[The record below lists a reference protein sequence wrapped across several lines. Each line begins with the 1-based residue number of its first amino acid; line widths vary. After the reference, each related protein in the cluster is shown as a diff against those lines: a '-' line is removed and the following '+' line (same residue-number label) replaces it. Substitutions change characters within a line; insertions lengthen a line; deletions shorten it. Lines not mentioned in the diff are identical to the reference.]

1 MSKIVRLYEVAF
13 FARPFNAKAKKR
25 NVSKLDNEV
34 KGVLAKS
41 VRVAARD
48 FYEAERLA
56 WNKLNK
62 ALKNSSIGPWVLENI
77 YKTKTSYVAVDQV
90 FSA

>member
-25 NVSKLDNEV
+25 NISKLDNEE
-34 KGVLAKS
+34 KGVLAQS
-41 VRVAARD
+41 IRVAAGD

-56 WNKLNK
+56 WARLREV
-62 ALKNSSIGPWVLENI
+62 LKNGSIGPWVLNNI
-77 YKTKTSYVAVDQV
+77 YKTNTRYVTVNQV